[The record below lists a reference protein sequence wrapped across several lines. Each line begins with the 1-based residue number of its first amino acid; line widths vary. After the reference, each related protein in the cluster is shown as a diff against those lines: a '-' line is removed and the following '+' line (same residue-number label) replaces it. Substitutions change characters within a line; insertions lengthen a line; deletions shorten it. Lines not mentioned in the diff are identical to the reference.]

1 MWRFAYTLLV
11 KRIRLTRHARN
22 RMRGREISED
32 LTQQTLSAPDWEESS
47 VSGRMNRWKR
57 FGDRFLRVTYR
68 EEEERIVVISA
79 VFKRRAPKRGENGE
93 D

>member
-1 MWRFAYTLLV
+1 
-11 KRIRLTRHARN
+11 
-22 RMRGREISED
+22 
-32 LTQQTLSAPDWEESS
+32 
-47 VSGRMNRWKR
+47 MNRWKR
-57 FGDRFLRVTYR
+57 FGDRLLRVTYR